1 MADQPEPH
9 TALHDQPFPELLG
22 HACQAV
28 ISADGQWIAVSSVM
42 HRSSRVAVYRAA
54 DLSCA
59 HLLTF
64 TMEAESIA
72 FHPTLPLLAV
82 GLDNYDEYCRE
93 GGLTL
98 LEADTGHRVDFT
110 DPAWGIEPVRW
121 LDDHTLQLTFFA
133 LADGVDGLMAR
144 ASVVRENWRGLA
156 PDALDLTALDRTAHD
171 PEDPRAYDDIPPP
184 QPLLRTLA
192 ERAGRSYDGRGG
204 VRTVAGLR
212 DGRVLA
218 TRRDVAVE
226 CWAAD
231 GSALWS
237 VPAPSASGGTRIEVA
252 ADERTVRVAAAGPD
266 ARARTDF
273 LLVDTA
279 DGTVLDQ
286 HSVPFSAAMSAR
298 TDGVWAI
305 RDTYNRSIE
314 TEPPTPPNT
323 RIFAA
328 DGKRIGSVHEPDRYD
343 LVPLDARRCPELLY
357 GRRGRDVVALAPDGA
372 AETVLFTVDAPLGRV
387 VYASDA
393 TGTALLHGQSELVRR
408 AFPSGEVLWSRPL
421 QSAVFDLDVHAGVL
435 HALCADG
442 SLVSV
447 DAADGAVL
455 HRRPLPPYQ
464 PVSLHAAPDGTILV
478 GTTAGQILR
487 YPAVHAPTGTA
498 GRDAVGAASD
508 FR

>member
-1 MADQPEPH
+1 MADRPEPH
-9 TALHDQPFPELLG
+9 TPLHDQPFPELLG
-22 HACQAV
+22 QACQAV
-28 ISADGQWIAVSSVM
+28 ISSDGQWIAVSSVM
-42 HRSSRVAVYRAA
+42 HQYSRVAVYRAA

-98 LEADTGHRVDFT
+98 LEADTGHRVDFA

-121 LDDHTLQLTFFA
+121 LDDRTLELTYFA
-133 LADGVDGLMAR
+133 LDHGVGSLMAR
-144 ASVVRENWRGLA
+144 ATVVRDDWRGLA
-156 PDALDLTALDRTAHD
+156 PDALDLTALDRTALD
-171 PEDPRAYDDIPPP
+171 PEDPRTYDDIPPA
-184 QPLLRTLA
+184 QPLLRALA
-192 ERAGRSYDGRGG
+192 ERAGRSYDARGG
-204 VRTVAGLR
+204 VRAVAGVG

-218 TRRDVAVE
+218 TRRDAAVE

-231 GSALWS
+231 GSELWS
-237 VPAPSASGGTRIEVA
+237 VPAPSAIGGARIEVA
-252 ADERTVRVAAAGPD
+252 ADERTVRVAVAGPD
-266 ARARTDF
+266 TRTRTDF

-279 DGTVLDQ
+279 DGTVLDRR
-286 HSVPFSAAMSAR
+286 SVPFSAAMSAR

-305 RDTYNRSIE
+305 RDTYDRSFGS
-314 TEPPTPPNT
+314 EPPTPPNT

-328 DGKRIGSVHEPDRYD
+328 DGKRIGSVHVPDRYD

-357 GRRGRDVVALAPDGA
+357 GRRGRDVVALASDGA

-387 VYASDA
+387 VYVSDA
-393 TGTALLHGQSELVRR
+393 AGTALLHGQSELVRR
-408 AFPSGEVLWSRPL
+408 AFPSGEVQWSRPL
-421 QSAVFDLDVHAGVL
+421 EAAVSALDTHAGVL
-435 HALCADG
+435 HALCADN
-442 SLVSV
+442 SLVSL
-447 DAADGAVL
+447 DAADGTVL
-455 HRRPLPPYQ
+455 HRRTLPPYQ
-464 PVSLHAAPDGTILV
+464 PLSLHAAPDGTILV

-487 YPAVHAPTGTA
+487 FPAAHVPTGTA